1 MRCWPHVLVAAAAA
15 AAKRRQGTSQWST
28 PVVVVPA
35 HYREWG
41 RTPPWATKLPPW
53 ASTYIYQRTK
63 KGAPRYSPNY
73 GYEAGV
79 HLQFISEFYDDL
91 PELVVFTQAKPTQ
104 HNPLFWDTLK
114 CLNSRTNY
122 TSLNWN
128 YQTRGTTYWRKF
140 ALQGVVEQLLP
151 VLYSSR
157 RVDGVRLS

>member
-1 MRCWPHVLVAAAAA
+1 MLWPQVLLAATA
-15 AAKRRQGTSQWST
+15 AAKSQWST

-53 ASTYIYQRTK
+53 ASLYIYQRTK

-79 HLQFISEFYDDL
+79 HLQFISEHYDDL
-91 PELVVFTQAKPTQ
+91 PELVVFTQAKPSQ
-104 HNPLFWDTLK
+104 HNPLFFDTLK

-157 RVDGVRLS
+157 RVDGVRCS

>member
-1 MRCWPHVLVAAAAA
+1 MMMRWSPFVLVATTAAE
-15 AAKRRQGTSQWST
+15 KPKKGTTRRSQWST

-41 RTPPWATKLPPW
+41 RSPPWAKKLPPW
-53 ASTYIYQRTK
+53 ASLYIYQRTK

-79 HLQFISEFYDDL
+79 HLQFLSEFYDDL
-91 PELVVFTQAKPTQ
+91 PELVVFTQAKPAQ
-104 HNPLFWDTLK
+104 HNPLFFDTLK

-128 YQTRGTTYWRKF
+128 YQTRGTTYWR
-140 ALQGVVEQLLP
+140 AARLVVP
-151 VLYSSR
+151 I
-157 RVDGVRLS
+157 